1 MVCTSAPGKI
11 LWIGGYSVLEK
22 GNVSFVTG
30 VDKRVYAKAEKID
43 NGMVH
48 IVSKQFSV
56 DISGKFDG
64 EKITFDRELTEAEKN
79 WSKFVRVA
87 TETCLRYLKHKG
99 NEVSGVSVETMSDP
113 AFGFGETKSGLGS
126 SAAVTT
132 ATTAALFE
140 LHGLKIEKNLDL
152 IHKMAQYIHFRV
164 QGKVGSGFDI
174 AASCF
179 GGHAYSRYSP
189 ELIKD
194 ILETAPIEQVAE
206 AIDKQW
212 DYSAEKLDLPKGFI
226 TIMGNFI
233 GTSASTSEMVK
244 KINEWKAVNADDYKQ
259 LMNELNEANKET
271 IKYMKEI
278 NELHKKDSGFHKIMK
293 MFHKSD
299 EKHETLENFKKAF
312 SEGRLITKRL
322 GELSGAPIET
332 DEFTK
337 VIEETENNGAFVA
350 KLPGAGG
357 GDNISAICLS
367 EEGKESVEKYWGNC
381 TIKKIQSVPISIS
394 NEGVHIDDFKKAEK
408 FL

>member
-1 MVCTSAPGKI
+1 MVCASAPGKI
-11 LWIGGYSVLEK
+11 LWIGGYSVLDK
-22 GNVSFVTG
+22 GNISFVTG
-30 VDKRVYAKAEKID
+30 VDKRVYAKAEKLGDSKI
-43 NGMVH
+43 H
-48 IVSKQFSV
+48 IKIPQFSV

-64 EKITFDRELTEAEKN
+64 EKILFDRELDEAEKN

-99 NEVSGVSVETMSDP
+99 HDVDGIDLITISDT
-113 AFGFGETKSGLGS
+113 AFGFGETKTGLGS

-140 LHGLKIEKNLDL
+140 LHGLKISENIDL

-194 ILETAPIEQVAE
+194 IPENAPIEQVAE
-206 AIDKQW
+206 AVDKQW

-226 TIMGNFI
+226 TVMGNFV

-244 KINEWKAVNADDYKQ
+244 KINEWKAANPEEYKK
-259 LMNELNEANKET
+259 LMEDLNNANKET
-271 IKYMKEI
+271 IQYMKEI
-278 NELHKKDSGFHKIMK
+278 NELHKKDSGFHHIMK
-293 MFHKSD
+293 MFHKSE

-312 SEGRLITKRL
+312 ENGRMLTKRL
-322 GELSGAPIET
+322 GVLSGAPIEP
-332 DEFTK
+332 DDFTK
-337 VIEETENNGAFVA
+337 VIEETEKNGAFVA

-357 GDNISAICLS
+357 GDNISAICLN
-367 EEGKESVEKYWGNC
+367 EEGKESVEKYWKSC
-381 TIKKIQSVPISIS
+381 TIKTIQPVPISIS
-394 NEGVHIDDFKKAEK
+394 NEGVRIDDFKNAEK
-408 FL
+408 FI